1 MIFGFGKKK
10 IKWEWLLQ
18 NACSLLD
25 GDDKQFDYILETLT
39 PRFQDKIIDIKKD
52 SSEYLYSKYKYRV
65 ISTSYIVSV
74 LILKYKDLEID
85 ENQYQDWKQKLQM
98 LAIAGNP
105 NPIFSIEGKSIDGIE
120 LSKIDKLIEADGGKE
135 QMQKYHEA
143 CIELVILHLSTVSDK
158 GAGAF
163 PEIGK
168 NLYALY
174 ADCFSPFFKG
184 ELDEDQ
190 SNALI
195 MYISGQCRGQTNAAQ
210 SLISS

>member
-1 MIFGFGKKK
+1 M
-10 IKWEWLLQ
+10 
-18 NACSLLD
+18 
-25 GDDKQFDYILETLT
+25 
-39 PRFQDKIIDIKKD
+39 
-52 SSEYLYSKYKYRV
+52 
-65 ISTSYIVSV
+65 
-74 LILKYKDLEID
+74 
-85 ENQYQDWKQKLQM
+85 
-98 LAIAGNP
+98 
-105 NPIFSIEGKSIDGIE
+105 
-120 LSKIDKLIEADGGKE
+120 IEADGGKE

-143 CIELVILHLSTVSDK
+143 CIELVILHLSSVSDK

-163 PEIGK
+163 PEIGE

-190 SNALI
+190 SNALT